1 MSERAGSGRDAVLGK
16 IRAKLSG
23 GTSASQRS
31 AVVAARLADQP
42 PHVVPQRVQT
52 DAAGLETLFKAHLTS
67 QSAAIVD
74 VTDTAEIPAAIA
86 GWLRST
92 NLPMRLRMG
101 DDPRLG
107 ALPWSNEPTLTLE
120 RGRAAP
126 SDEVGLTHAISAVA
140 ETGTLVL
147 ASGTDNPVTVNF
159 LPENHVVIVRAKD
172 IVGPYETAF
181 DRVRALY
188 GKGTMPRTLNMI
200 SGPSRTGDIGGRLVM
215 GAHGPRRMCVVI
227 VHD

>member
-1 MSERAGSGRDAVLGK
+1 MSERTHSGRDSVLGK
-16 IRAKLSG
+16 IRVKLSNG
-23 GTSASQRS
+23 GSAGQR
-31 AVVAARLADQP
+31 AATVAARLADQP
-42 PHVVPQRVQT
+42 AHVVPQRVQT
-52 DAAGLETLFKAHLTS
+52 DPAGLEALFKAHLTS
-67 QSAAIVD
+67 QSAAIINVNAD
-74 VTDTAEIPAAIA
+74 AEIPAAIA

-101 DDPRLG
+101 DDPRLS
-107 ALPWSNEPTLTLE
+107 ALPWSKEPALTLE
-120 RGRAAP
+120 AGRAAP
-126 SDEVGLTHAISAVA
+126 SDEVGLTHAVAGVA
-140 ETGTLVL
+140 ETGTLVM
-147 ASGTDNPVTVNF
+147 ASGLDNPVTVNF
-159 LPENHVVIVRAKD
+159 LPENHVVVIRAKD

-215 GAHGPRRMCVVI
+215 GAHGPRRMCVIV

>member
-1 MSERAGSGRDAVLGK
+1 MSERANSGRDAVLGN

-23 GTSASQRS
+23 GGSSGQR
-31 AVVAARLADQP
+31 AATAAARLADQP
-42 PHVVPQRVQT
+42 AHVLPQRVQT
-52 DAAGLETLFKAHLTS
+52 DAAGLEALFKAHLTS

-74 VTDTAEIPAAIA
+74 VSSDAEIPAAIA

-101 DDPRLG
+101 DDLRLV
-107 ALPWSNEPTLTLE
+107 ALPWSKEPTLTLE
-120 RGRAAP
+120 SGRAAP
-126 SDEVGLTHAISAVA
+126 SDEVGLTHAVSAVA

-147 ASGTDNPVTVNF
+147 ASGPDNPVTVNF

-181 DRVRALY
+181 DRVRSLY

-215 GAHGPRRMCVVI
+215 GAHGPRRMCVIV

>member
-1 MSERAGSGRDAVLGK
+1 MNDRATSGRDAVLGK
-16 IRAKLSG
+16 IRSQLRNEAP
-23 GTSASQRS
+23 ASQRA
-31 AVVAARLADQP
+31 AVVAARLTDQP
-42 PHVVPQRVQT
+42 AHVVPQRVRI
-52 DAAGLETLFKAHLTS
+52 DADGLEALFKSHLKS

-74 VTDTAEIPAAIA
+74 VHSDADIPAAIA
-86 GWLRST
+86 GWLRSA

-107 ALPWSNEPTLTLE
+107 ALPWSSEPALTLE
-120 RGRAAP
+120 KGRAQP
-126 SDEVGLTHAISAVA
+126 SDEVGLSHAVAAVA
-140 ETGTLVL
+140 ETGTLVMT
-147 ASGTDNPVTVNF
+147 SGPDNPVTVNF

-188 GKGTMPRTLNMI
+188 GKGVMPRTLNMI

-215 GAHGPRRMCVVI
+215 GAHGPRRMCVI
-227 VHD
+227 VVRD